1 LKEISAMQSK
11 ALMRQRFRRLPLQ
24 AGNKPLILI
33 NVRGHILQDA
43 RQASAL
49 ETSRRLTIG

>member
-1 LKEISAMQSK
+1 
-11 ALMRQRFRRLPLQ
+11 
-24 AGNKPLILI
+24 LI